1 MSANPILVEVY
12 RDQVLESFHRGVL
25 CMVEPSGKIV
35 FSRGDVSQIAYPR
48 SALKFFQ
55 HIPLIVSGAFKHFNF
70 SLEELALMCGSHNG
84 EEAHVAGVLS
94 ILEKIGLTKEALKCG
109 AQFPTSRKAANFLIK
124 NGLKAEAIHNN
135 CSGKHAGF
143 LAMAVFLGE
152 NPENYLSPNSQVQK
166 QILKVVEDYHEYEAS
181 KMIRAYDGCSAPIFS
196 IPVYN
201 QALAYA
207 NLTAENKFDD
217 AHCQAAKMVLN
228 AVMSFPFMVAGTGRY
243 CTDLMQNADHLIA
256 GKTGA
261 EGIYSIAFPSL
272 KYGLCIKIDDGK
284 MGPQY
289 NVAQYIIEK
298 SGLINSK
305 KLDKLKNYLESDII
319 NFSGIITGKVKV
331 NSGLL
336 ENAGF

>member
-1 MSANPILVEVY
+1 MNANPILVEVY
-12 RDQVLESFHRGVL
+12 RNEVLESFHRGVV
-25 CMVEPSGKIV
+25 CMVEPSGKVV
-35 FSRGDVSQIAYPR
+35 FSRGDISQIAYPR

-84 EEAHVAGVLS
+84 EEQHVAGVLS
-94 ILEKIGLTKEALKCG
+94 ILNKIGLDKNSLKCG
-109 AQFPTSRKAANFLIK
+109 AQFPTSRKAANNLIK
-124 NGLKAEAIHNN
+124 NGEKAEAIHNN

-152 NPENYLSPNSQVQK
+152 DPNQYLNPSSKVQ
-166 QILKVVEDYHEYEAS
+166 QEILKVVEDYHEYSAS

-196 IPVYN
+196 IPIYN

-207 NLTAENKFDD
+207 NLTADHKFDD

-228 AVMSFPFMVAGTGRY
+228 AVMAHPFMVAGTGRY
-243 CTDLMQNADHLIA
+243 CTDLMENSNQLIA

-272 KYGLCIKIDDGK
+272 KLGLCIKIDDGE

-289 NVAQYIIEK
+289 HVAQYIVEK
-298 SGLINSK
+298 SKLLEAE
-305 KLDKLKNYLESDII
+305 KLDKLRPYLESDII
-319 NFSGIITGKVKV
+319 NFAGIITGKTIV
-331 NSGLL
+331 NAEVLA
-336 ENAGF
+336 NAGF